1 MTKQFAWT
9 LALVAGIAPGVA
21 AQRGGRGQGAP
32 PTGRAAAPVDLTGY
46 WVSVVTEDWRFRM
59 VTPPKGDYASVPISQ
74 EGRRVADTW
83 DPSKDGM
90 CEAYGAAGL
99 MRMPGRLHIT
109 WEDDT
114 TLKIEAD
121 AGQQTRLLHF
131 GAVRPPSGERTL
143 QGYSTAQWVGGAG
156 GPLGGFGGFGGNV
169 VAPDATAPGRGQGAL
184 RLGAGALEPAQH
196 RVHAA
201 GDGSHL
207 LGCITLGEAVG
218 KVTCRADASDGVA
231 QCVQRPQGGRREEPR
246 DQRGQDHSDPGD
258 QGDPVAEVGYAAL
271 LGGEAR
277 GKLKPARGLA
287 LLVGWRARIHGQG
300 APLSAACADCLEPRA
315 LGKREVP
322 GRDVAPLR
330 QHRAALQ
337 HAHERAALREQVLV
351 GLTLDAPTETMICR
365 NSARRMAAAAE
376 QVARRSARP
385 ALEVAVQAGSLVTG
399 E

>member
-9 LALVAGIAPGVA
+9 LALVAGIAPGLA

-131 GAVRPPSGERTL
+131 GAARPPSGERTL

-156 GPLGGFGGFGGNV
+156 GALGGFGGFGGNV
-169 VAPDATAPGRGQGAL
+169 VAPDSTAPGRGQGAVAPVAAEG
-184 RLGAGALEPAQH
+184 RGAPPAAARGGQPPAAATPAAARGVASAAARGGGGDAAGRGAGAQRWGELRATTTQLKPGWLRKNGVPYSENTTMTENFIRFSDGADEWFTVSTIVEDPTYLTQSFITSTNFKREP
-196 RVHAA
+196 
-201 GDGSHL
+201 DGSKFKP
-207 LGCITLGEAVG
+207 T
-218 KVTCRADASDGVA
+218 TCKTS
-231 QCVQRPQGGRREEPR
+231 
-246 DQRGQDHSDPGD
+246 
-258 QGDPVAEVGYAAL
+258 
-271 LGGEAR
+271 
-277 GKLKPARGLA
+277 
-287 LLVGWRARIHGQG
+287 
-300 APLSAACADCLEPRA
+300 
-315 LGKREVP
+315 
-322 GRDVAPLR
+322 
-330 QHRAALQ
+330 
-337 HAHERAALREQVLV
+337 
-351 GLTLDAPTETMICR
+351 
-365 NSARRMAAAAE
+365 
-376 QVARRSARP
+376 
-385 ALEVAVQAGSLVTG
+385 
-399 E
+399 